1 MFKSPFVNKRVYL
14 KLCLKL
20 FDNVVA
26 PTAVYSLA
34 TTPLTARQK
43 GRLASARAQMLR
55 RIVGF
60 RKADHESLEEAG
72 HQCKRRV
79 ERAMTVYKVSDWLE
93 VIDTMRWNILR
104 RVYNERNGWPS
115 LAIRWRPEGSR
126 RVGRPRTKW
135 TDSIDHFFPDRFNAS
150 LERELRNAQG
160 RFSDDFRAEY
170 ILYMHAVVQ
179 QFT

>member
-1 MFKSPFVNKRVYL
+1 MQYRIQDTMCMVQMAFVR
-14 KLCLKL
+14 LKL
-20 FDNVVA
+20 FDSVVT
-26 PTAVYSLA
+26 PSAVYSLA
-34 TTPLTARQK
+34 TTPFTARQT

-60 RKADHESLEEAG
+60 RKADHASWEEAG

-93 VIDTMRWNILR
+93 VIDTTRWNILR

-135 TDSIDHFFPDRFNAS
+135 TDSIDHFFRDRFNTS
-150 LERELRNAQG
+150 LESELHNARG
-160 RFSDDFRAEY
+160 RFSDGSRAEY
-170 ILYMHAVVQ
+170 VSYMQAVV
-179 QFT
+179 